1 MFLTFIVS
9 KEKVVNTRSIQP
21 SERVLGLFALST
33 CMLEEF
39 RRYST
44 LQRDQAP
51 LAALLVYLKR
61 NGGWVQLN
69 RIWRELGPTGG
80 GPFWNQTT
88 LINKLDKLERLGV
101 VAMDRRILPSPRSEA
116 KKKTNTFYRLNSAS
130 VLYPHIYGVL
140 KIYREEP
147 DKYSSELV
155 EKPLDRLISLA
166 GNASDGDPMVG
177 QELEVAMELI
187 GEVFGVGGDEVKRMI
202 KERMT
207 RKGVIRGRKPAGDA
221 ARSESE
227 AKGEAGKTAPKRRRR
242 SQRKEMPESGREV
255 TE

>member
-1 MFLTFIVS
+1 MPAS
-9 KEKVVNTRSIQP
+9 KNPP
-21 SERVLGLFALST
+21 SEKALELFALST

-39 RRYST
+39 RRYSS

-69 RIWRELGPTGG
+69 RIWKELGPTGG

-101 VAMDRRILPSPRSEA
+101 VAMERRILPSPRSEA
-116 KKKTNTFYRLNSAS
+116 KRKTNTFYRLNSAS
-130 VLYPHIYGVL
+130 VLYPHVYGML

-147 DKYSSELV
+147 DRYSSELV
-155 EKPLDRLISLA
+155 EKPLDRLISLT

-187 GEVFGVGGDEVKRMI
+187 GEVFGVGGDEVKRII
-202 KERMT
+202 KERMA
-207 RKGVIRGRKPAGDA
+207 RKGLIRGRKQAGE
-221 ARSESE
+221 ARAEGE
-227 AKGEAGKTAPKRRRR
+227 AKGEAGKAIPKRRRR
-242 SQRKEMPESGREV
+242 SQRKEMPEPGREV